1 MHETGIAASI
11 IEIAEGAARGA
22 PILKV
27 HLQLG
32 AFTGVV
38 REALEFAFEA
48 LKDGTLAA
56 RAELEIETIP
66 LIAACPACDWTGA
79 PEEDYCLICPRCGVP
94 AVILS
99 GREMQVDYVDLNDSQ
114 QASKGELSNGES
126 CGRDQGPEQE
136 RGVRASQPAAL

>member
-11 IEIAEGAARGA
+11 IEIAEAAARGA

-27 HLQLG
+27 HLRLG

-48 LKDGTLAA
+48 LKEGTPAA

-66 LIAACPACDWTGA
+66 LIAACPACGWTGA
-79 PEEDYCLICPRCGVP
+79 PEEDYCLICPRCAMP
-94 AVILS
+94 AEILS
-99 GREMQVDYVDLNDSQ
+99 GREMQVEYVDLDDSQ
-114 QASKGELSNGES
+114 QEPQGELINGKS
-126 CGRDQGPEQE
+126 RGGDQGPEQE

>member
-48 LKDGTLAA
+48 LKEGTLAA
-56 RAELEIETIP
+56 RAELEIEIIP
-66 LIAACPACDWTGA
+66 LVAACPGCGWTGA
-79 PEEDYCLICPRCGVP
+79 PEEDYCLICPRCAMP
-94 AVILS
+94 AAILS
-99 GREMQVDYVDLNDSQ
+99 GRELQVDYVDLDDSKQ
-114 QASKGELSNGES
+114 ESKGELIDGKSR
-126 CGRDQGPEQE
+126 GRDQGPEQE
-136 RGVRASQPAAL
+136 RGMRASQPAAL

>member
-11 IEIAEGAARGA
+11 IEIAEGSARGG
-22 PILKV
+22 PILKI

-56 RAELEIETIP
+56 RAELEIEIIP

-79 PEEDYCLICPRCGVP
+79 PEEDYCLICPRCAAPV
-94 AVILS
+94 AILS
-99 GREMQVDYVDLNDSQ
+99 GREMQVDYIDLDDSQ
-114 QASKGELSNGES
+114 QESQGELINGKS
-126 CGRDQGPEQE
+126 RSRDQGPEQE
-136 RGVRASQPAAL
+136 RGVRASQPPAL